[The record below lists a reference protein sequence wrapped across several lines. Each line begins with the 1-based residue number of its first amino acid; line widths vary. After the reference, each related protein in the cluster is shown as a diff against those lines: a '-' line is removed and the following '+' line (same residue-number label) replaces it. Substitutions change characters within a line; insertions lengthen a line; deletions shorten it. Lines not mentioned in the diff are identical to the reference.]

1 MNVLNIFKLL
11 AFGPAFAGYIYI
23 TEPAH
28 AKAADPIGDI
38 IAQHMPVENDPSA
51 KTVAVFRKDD
61 GTPCR
66 IREQGIT
73 LSVECYVREV
83 WQLRRVQVSRVSATT
98 KPAPKLV
105 VAKPDIKPVAIARAD
120 APETVEVSA
129 YNAATAA
136 QVVRYLVPA
145 FN

>member
-11 AFGPAFAGYIYI
+11 AFGPALAGYIYI

-38 IAQHMPVENDPSA
+38 IAQQMPVENHPSA
-51 KTVAVFRKDD
+51 KTVAVFQKDD

-66 IREQGIT
+66 IREQGTT
-73 LSVECYVREV
+73 LSVECYVRGS
-83 WQLRRVQVSRVSATT
+83 WQLRRAQVNRVSATT
-98 KPAPKLV
+98 KPAPKRV
-105 VAKPDIKPVAIARAD
+105 VVTSTFDVDVQRDAVAAAKVAQEVRFAIA
-120 APETVEVSA
+120 
-129 YNAATAA
+129 
-136 QVVRYLVPA
+136 